1 MNAKEGDCS
10 GRTFRFFWFSGCVY
24 NGYLDVRVPC
34 FHPRREV
41 ANRTLAGGLLL
52 RDDDVAC
59 GIVGETQ
66 RERGGGA
73 RAVPYRVQRLTQ
85 QCIKVN
91 VLTFDDAL
99 LYLAVVAAR
108 TARAERRSTGQVV
121 LLPRRQPIPI
131 PPPVGAG
138 SAMVARCF
146 LPTCSLE

>member
-1 MNAKEGDCS
+1 MRSCWEMLHQ
-10 GRTFRFFWFSGCVY
+10 
-24 NGYLDVRVPC
+24 YLDERVPC

-41 ANRTLAGGLLL
+41 ANHTLAGLLL
-52 RDDDVAC
+52 RDDDVAG

-73 RAVPYRVQRLTQ
+73 RAVPCRVQRLRQ

-99 LYLAVVAAR
+99 LYLVRQRWLLHAR
-108 TARAERRSTGQVV
+108 RGLRGGRRARLTCCRGVSQY
-121 LLPRRQPIPI
+121 
-131 PPPVGAG
+131 PPVGAG
-138 SAMVARCF
+138 SAMVAGCF